1 MNEWMNYLP
10 DFMSPLGMLFYS
22 LIVYIIVI
30 LHACMRKRTV
40 EKYVDKS
47 LRDSIQKS
55 VLENRR
61 KRAEQA
67 DVLLKGLEKMQ

>member
-1 MNEWMNYLP
+1 MGDWMDYLP
-10 DFMSPLGMLFYS
+10 DFMSPLGMIFYS
-22 LIVYIIVI
+22 FIVYIIVI
-30 LHACMRKRTV
+30 IHASMRKLTV

-61 KRAEQA
+61 KRSEQA
-67 DVLLKGLEKMQ
+67 

>member
-1 MNEWMNYLP
+1 MDYLP
-10 DFMSPLGMLFYS
+10 DFMSPLGMAFYS

-30 LHACMRKRTV
+30 IHALMRKRTV

-55 VLENRR
+55 VMENRR

-67 DVLLKGLEKMQ
+67 EKLLNGLPGKGN

>member
-1 MNEWMNYLP
+1 MDYLP
-10 DFMSPLGMLFYS
+10 DFMSPLGMVFYS
-22 LIVYIIVI
+22 LIVYVLVIVHSI
-30 LHACMRKRTV
+30 MRKRTV

-61 KRAEQA
+61 KRAE
-67 DVLLKGLEKMQ
+67 